1 MISEVT
7 TDDLDCMETIGKLS
21 LPIYYKKKE
30 LFSFLNDKYHI
41 LRKITYDNKLS
52 GFYIS
57 KLHEDRIHIMS
68 IGIHPEKR
76 NKKLGTKLLEYIKNS
91 NLPITLF
98 VQQSNKIAINF
109 YKKNDFKVLKSIGR
123 YYYNLEC
130 NDAYFMCYKQNK

>member
-7 TDDLDCMETIGKLS
+7 SKDLDLIEEIGKLS

-30 LFSFLNDKYHI
+30 LQNFLIDEYHI
-41 LRKITYDNKLS
+41 LHKITYNEKLS
-52 GFYIS
+52 GFYVS

-68 IGIHPEKR
+68 IGIHPQNR
-76 NKKLGTKLLEYIKNS
+76 GKKLGTILIEYIKNYK
-91 NLPITLF
+91 LPVTLF

-109 YKKNDFKVLKSIGR
+109 YKKNDFKVLISISR

-130 NDAYFMCYKQNK
+130 NDAYFMCYK